1 MPLYSGLPEPKM
13 SQNRNHVASFR
24 SPFSLLILK
33 WVIVRIVQ
41 HISLEGDPQSESTG
55 AKASTRHTSI
65 QFWPICVQNYHF
77 DAFNGDNK
85 GLLTFRDLHNCT
97 IRFIKN
103 LNLTF
108 SCQIKLERAAKTTT
122 NLKTWTFS

>member
-1 MPLYSGLPEPKM
+1 M
-13 SQNRNHVASFR
+13 SQNRNHVAAFR

-41 HISLEGDPQSESTG
+41 HILLEGDPQSEGTG
-55 AKASTRHTSI
+55 AKASTRYTSI
-65 QFWPICVQNYHF
+65 QFWPIFVLNYHF

-85 GLLTFRDLHNCT
+85 GLLRFRDLHNCT
-97 IRFIKN
+97 IRFINN

-108 SCQIKLERAAKTTT
+108 S
-122 NLKTWTFS
+122 